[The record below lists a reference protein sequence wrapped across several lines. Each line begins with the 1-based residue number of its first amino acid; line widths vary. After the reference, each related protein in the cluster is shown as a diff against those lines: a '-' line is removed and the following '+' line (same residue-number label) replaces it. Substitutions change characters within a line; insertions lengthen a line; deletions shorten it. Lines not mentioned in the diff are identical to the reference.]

1 MEQPLALFATAAA
14 RSIESRAIALLGNDY
29 LLMQRAGQAAW
40 QCVLQHW
47 PQAQRLVVLCGAG
60 NNGGDGYVLA
70 RLAHQAKRQVRVL
83 QFPHALP
90 RTPLAQRAWADYL
103 AAGGYST
110 ASLDELRRA
119 DLVIDALFGIGLNRP
134 LDSEDTALIHAINTC
149 NVPVLA
155 LDVPSGVDAQN
166 GTVHTLAVKAHCTL
180 QFIVPHCGLY
190 TGAARNHVGQ
200 LLLATLDVSAA
211 TLSQAPP
218 TAHAWPVSILAHLLP
233 NRHANAHKGQFG
245 HVLCIGGNRG
255 MGGAIMLCAEA
266 ALRSGA
272 GRVSVGTRAE
282 YVAPLL
288 ARCPEAMVH
297 SIDQAQTLAPLLAQA
312 NVIALGPGLGQDGW
326 ACRLWSAVLDN
337 ENACPLVLDADAL
350 NLLARQPR
358 PVPRAIL
365 TPHPGEAARLLGVD
379 IAHIQND
386 RYAAARQLA
395 AKFSAVVLLKGNGTV
410 IAAPEQ
416 VSRVINAGNPGMAV
430 AGMGDLLT
438 GIIAALC
445 AQGLNLFD
453 AASSGALLHGLA
465 GDTAAANQG
474 QRGLLPRDLLSYIQT
489 HANP

>member
-14 RSIESRAIALLGNDY
+14 RSIENHAIALLGNDY

-110 ASLDELRRA
+110 ACLDELRQA
-119 DLVIDALFGIGLNRP
+119 DLVVDALFGIGLNRP
-134 LDSEDTALIHAINTC
+134 LDSDDSALIQAINTSH
-149 NVPVLA
+149 VPVLA
-155 LDVPSGVDAQN
+155 LDVPSGVDAQT
-166 GTVHTLAVKAHCTL
+166 GIVPTVAIQAGRTL

-190 TGAARNHVGQ
+190 TGAAQHHVGQ

-211 TLSQAPP
+211 TLSQVPP
-218 TAHAWPVSILAHLLP
+218 TAHAWPASVLAHLLFP
-233 NRHANAHKGQFG
+233 RHANAHKGQFG
-245 HVLCIGGNRG
+245 HVLCIGGNSG

-266 ALRSGA
+266 ALRSGT
-272 GRVSVGTRAE
+272 GRVSVATRAE
-282 YVAPLL
+282 HVAPLL
-288 ARCPEAMVH
+288 ARCPEAMVQGV
-297 SIDQAQTLAPLLAQA
+297 DQTQTLTEPLARA

-326 ACRLWSAVLDN
+326 ACRLWSAVLEN
-337 ENACPLVLDADAL
+337 EHSGSLVLDADAL

-358 PVPRAIL
+358 SLPQAIL
-365 TPHPGEAARLLGVD
+365 TPHPGEAARLLGVEVS
-379 IAHIQND
+379 HIQND

-395 AKFSAVVLLKGNGTV
+395 AKFSAVVVLKGAGTIV
-410 IAAPEQ
+410 AAPGQ
-416 VSRVINAGNPGMAV
+416 VARVITAGNPGMAV

-438 GIIAALC
+438 GVIAALC

-453 AASSGALLHGLA
+453 AASAGALLHALA
-465 GDTAAANQG
+465 GDAAAHHG
-474 QRGLLPRDLLSYIQT
+474 QRGLLPRDLLPHLRTY
-489 HANP
+489 ANP

>member
-1 MEQPLALFATAAA
+1 MAAMEQPLALFATAAA

-47 PQAQRLVVLCGAG
+47 PRAQRLVVLCGSG

-70 RLAHQAKRQVRVL
+70 RLAQQAKRQVRVL

-110 ASLDELRRA
+110 ASLDELRKA
-119 DLVIDALFGIGLNRP
+119 DLIVDALFGIGLNRP
-134 LDSEDTALIHAINTC
+134 LENEDTTLIQAIN
-149 NVPVLA
+149 NSPVPVLA
-155 LDVPSGVDAQN
+155 LDVPSGVDAQT
-166 GTVHTLAVKAHCTL
+166 GTVPSIAVQADRTL

-200 LLLATLDVSAA
+200 LLLATLEVSAA

-218 TAHAWPVSILAHLLP
+218 TAHAWPTSVLAHLLP
-233 NRHANAHKGQFG
+233 HRHANAHKGQFG
-245 HVLCIGGNRG
+245 HVLCIGGNHG

-272 GRVSVGTRAE
+272 GRVSVATRAE
-282 YVAPLL
+282 HVAPLL
-288 ARCPEAMVH
+288 ARCPEAMAHNV
-297 SIDQAQTLAPLLAQA
+297 DRAQTFTDLLAQA

-326 ACRLWSAVLDN
+326 ACRLWSAVLDSN
-337 ENACPLVLDADAL
+337 CLLILDADAL

-358 PVPRAIL
+358 PLPNAIL

-379 IAHIQND
+379 VGAIQND

-395 AKFSAVVLLKGNGTV
+395 AKFSAVVLLKGAGTI
-410 IAAPEQ
+410 IAAPQQ
-416 VSRVINAGNPGMAV
+416 VSRVIDAGNPGMAV
-430 AGMGDLLT
+430 AGMGDVLT
-438 GIIAALC
+438 GMIAALC
-445 AQGLNLFD
+445 AQGLNPFD
-453 AASSGALLHGLA
+453 AASSGGLLHALA
-465 GDTAAANQG
+465 GDSAAQQG
-474 QRGLLPRDLLSYIQT
+474 QRGLLPRDLLSCIRT
-489 HANP
+489 HVNP